1 MNQNKIIYGIL
12 IGLILSIAVFAFFQ
26 KRRID
31 KLKTS
36 VVSEQLEGAEELIP
50 VIQNERNEIVITTN
64 QIEEQSRII
73 QILLDSMENLEV
85 DTLSLSEALDIIKD
99 RANKNEVHHINN
111 SDLLRY

>member
-1 MNQNKIIYGIL
+1 MNQTKLIYGAL
-12 IGLILSIAVFAFFQ
+12 IGLLLAISVFAFFQ

-31 KLKTS
+31 KLRS
-36 VVSEQLEGAEELIP
+36 AVVSEQLEGAEKLIP

-64 QIEEQSRII
+64 QIEEQSKII

-85 DTLSLSEALDIIKD
+85 DTITLIEALDIIKD
-99 RANKNEVHHINN
+99 RADKNEIHHTNN